1 MGDTD
6 VSQRASTTGPSPSWV
21 TDGGLET
28 DLIFHSGVDLPEFA
42 AYPLLDNIRGRSL
55 LADYFS
61 GYAAVAAAAGASLLL
76 ETPTWRANPQWVA
89 RLGGDDDVV
98 RRITID
104 SAAFLAV
111 LAPTLGS
118 NGDTLVLG
126 MIGPRGDGYVAGE
139 STSADEF
146 ASYHETQVAAFA
158 QSAAAG
164 VTGYTMTTVAEA
176 VGIVL
181 AAREY
186 RLDVGVSF
194 TVETDGR
201 LPDGTPLAD
210 AVTSLW
216 AQAAPDRLLLN
227 CAHPSHFA
235 AASPTTPRGPLGSP
249 ACAPTPHDSHTPSST
264 RPTPSTRATSS
275 TSSPS
280 TSGWPHT
287 FRTSRSSAGA
297 AAPTPATSPR
307 SGEWDAAR
315 MEG

>member
-1 MGDTD
+1 M
-6 VSQRASTTGPSPSWV
+6 
-21 TDGGLET
+21 
-28 DLIFHSGVDLPEFA
+28 DLPEFA
-42 AYPLLDNIRGRSL
+42 AYPLLDSIRGRSL

-104 SAAFLAV
+104 SAAFLAD

-186 RLDVGVSF
+186 GLDVGVSF

-235 AASPTTPRGPLGSP
+235 AALADDASWTARVTGLRANASRQSHAELDAADTLDEGDLTDLVAEHERVAAHLPNLEVVGGCCGTDTRHVAALG
-249 ACAPTPHDSHTPSST
+249 
-264 RPTPSTRATSS
+264 
-275 TSSPS
+275 
-280 TSGWPHT
+280 GV
-287 FRTSRSSAGA
+287 
-297 AAPTPATSPR
+297 
-307 SGEWDAAR
+307 DAAR